1 MTTETR
7 RHARTPLALTALL
20 LAAPGS
26 PTLRFDGLPFGN
38 RLEVLAWGI
47 LTTASLAPAVRDFV
61 GRLLPTDVRRSFV
74 KLVLVALILL
84 KLFTF
89 LRFPIGD
96 RFEVCIKSTYN
107 PVAEQCEKS
116 FDYLFN
122 SNDGVNALGDIT
134 RADKRVDY
142 RTTTGDERSLLGASH
157 STWNLP
163 FQNEFPR
170 FSVLW
175 LDRLPFTARIGAIV
189 REEPGSLLPIE
200 FTGDVKLSVSGN
212 TIDASSYEFRQ
223 LLLTRLNSPLEEMRL
238 DYEYTDDGRFEI
250 PDEAPPPRG
259 PYAHLVIAKPFTINE
274 PANLQLVIRGHAV
287 NLSDDRRV
295 SRIEARV
302 GDQALVAETE
312 SRPDLAVFFGSKRH
326 ADSWFVIRSQIARPI
341 AEFARVDLVAVMDD
355 GNERQLGSVIPP
367 NLSGNLIEPIANPSD
382 DSVLTSD
389 FKAWFSLGPSPDL
402 LRPSHRITPSFL
414 AVITFGLLNVAIL
427 GLHLLLL
434 AGLVMQF
441 IVRRFTTT
449 AYSFAA
455 GVTAVT
461 LWFVTRAAGNTPFIR
476 LIPQPL
482 LTAVVVGGPL
492 WWLARRR
499 ATPTVF
505 VLGTSLTLGSVLSLE
520 GLRRFTGLGEA
531 SWWGFM
537 LFRDRPMDWFV
548 FQGYAY
554 QILVQQSLRGGEGFF
569 YFMPGARYVIFLTHI
584 LFGNNDVL
592 IGILVYAGLL
602 AAASTVVWR
611 AFRSLGSERMTTL
624 ASIGTALVLLS
635 IAASSLSMQLAVGSA
650 SEVFAWSLF
659 LAVGT
664 ILTSLTTNT
673 MRFWF
678 GAALGLI
685 VFLRPNYLL
694 VSLCFLLGA
703 MILEFGSS
711 SSQSKFRRAIQCA
724 WMMLGF
730 VLVSSLM
737 LSHNVYYAETFGLFT
752 NRADPAQTVFEPVRL
767 FSFFGDPFVR
777 EVVRQKLR
785 TFFFWQAPS
794 ASGFLLASWLSQA
807 VFIVAV
813 AQLVRRRTRWAPR
826 AAVLAS
832 PFMYVLSSAPFGIM
846 TIPERQTNMAT
857 LALAV
862 SAIASLAIER
872 SAAVPREL
880 RLDTVSGS

>member
-1 MTTETR
+1 MTIEIR
-7 RHARTPLALTALL
+7 RHARAPLALTALL

-26 PTLRFDGLPFGN
+26 PTLRFDGLPFGS
-38 RLEVLAWGI
+38 RLEVLALGI
-47 LTTASLAPAVRDFV
+47 LVTASLAPGVRDFV
-61 GRLLPTDVRRSFV
+61 AGLLPTDIRRSFV
-74 KLVLVALILL
+74 KLVLVALIFL

-89 LRFPIGD
+89 FRFPIGD
-96 RFEVCIKSTYN
+96 RFEVCIKSTYS
-107 PVAEQCEKS
+107 PVAERCEKS
-116 FDYLFN
+116 FDYLFH
-122 SNDGVNALGDIT
+122 SNDGVNGLGDIT
-134 RADKRVDY
+134 RADEQVDY

-157 STWNLP
+157 STWKLP
-163 FQNEFPR
+163 FANDFPR

-189 REEPGSLLPIE
+189 REEPGSLLPVE
-200 FTGDVKLSVSGN
+200 FTGDVKLSVSGDRV
-212 TIDASSYEFRQ
+212 DASSYEFRQ
-223 LLLTRLNSPLEEMRL
+223 LLLMRLNSPLAEMVL
-238 DYEYTDDGRFEI
+238 DYDYTDDGQTEI

-259 PYAHLVIAKPFTINE
+259 PYAHLVIAKPFGINE

-302 GDQALVAETE
+302 SNQISVAETE

-326 ADSWFVIRSQIARPI
+326 ADSGFVIRSQMTRPL
-341 AEFARVDLVAVMDD
+341 AEFSRIELVAVMDD
-355 GNERQLGSVIPP
+355 GNERQLGSVEPP
-367 NLSGNLIEPIANPSD
+367 NLSGNLIEPIVNPSS
-382 DSVLTSD
+382 DSILTTD

-402 LRPSHRITPSFL
+402 LQPSHRIPPSFL
-414 AVITFGLLNVAIL
+414 AVISFGLLNVAIL
-427 GLHLLLL
+427 ALHLLLL
-434 AGLVMQF
+434 AGLVLQF

-449 AYSFAA
+449 AYSFVA
-455 GVTAVT
+455 GVTTVT
-461 LWFVTRAAGNTPFIR
+461 LWFFLRAVGNAPLFR
-476 LIPQPL
+476 FIPQPL

-492 WWLARRR
+492 WWMARRR

-505 VLGTSLTLGSVLSLE
+505 ILGTSLILGSVLSLE

-584 LFGNNDVL
+584 LFGNSDVL

-602 AAASTVVWR
+602 AAASATVWR
-611 AFRSLGSERMTTL
+611 AFSAFGSRRITTI
-624 ASIGTALVLLS
+624 ASIGAALVLLNL
-635 IAASSLSMQLAVGSA
+635 AASSLSMQLAVGSA

-659 LAVGT
+659 LVVGT
-664 ILTSLTTNT
+664 ILTGLTTNT
-673 MRFWF
+673 RRFWF

-694 VSLCFLLGA
+694 ASLCFVLCA
-703 MILEFGSS
+703 IILEFNGTQL
-711 SSQSKFRRAIQCA
+711 QSRFSRAVQCA
-724 WMMLGF
+724 WITSGF

-767 FSFFGDPFVR
+767 FGFFGDPFVR
-777 EVVRQKLR
+777 EVVWQKFR

-794 ASGFLLASWLSQA
+794 ASGFLLASWLGQA

-813 AQLVRRRTRWAPR
+813 VDLVRGRTRWAPR
-826 AAVLAS
+826 ATVLAS
-832 PFMYVLSSAPFGIM
+832 PFLYVLSSAPFGIM
-846 TIPERQTNMAT
+846 PIPERQTNMAT

-862 SAIASLAIER
+862 SAIASLMIER
-872 SAAVPREL
+872 SEAASNEPGL
-880 RLDTVSGS
+880 AATPSA

>member
-1 MTTETR
+1 M
-7 RHARTPLALTALL
+7 
-20 LAAPGS
+20 
-26 PTLRFDGLPFGN
+26 
-38 RLEVLAWGI
+38 
-47 LTTASLAPAVRDFV
+47 
-61 GRLLPTDVRRSFV
+61 
-74 KLVLVALILL
+74 
-84 KLFTF
+84 
-89 LRFPIGD
+89 
-96 RFEVCIKSTYN
+96 
-107 PVAEQCEKS
+107 
-116 FDYLFN
+116 
-122 SNDGVNALGDIT
+122 
-134 RADKRVDY
+134 
-142 RTTTGDERSLLGASH
+142 
-157 STWNLP
+157 
-163 FQNEFPR
+163 
-170 FSVLW
+170 
-175 LDRLPFTARIGAIV
+175 
-189 REEPGSLLPIE
+189 
-200 FTGDVKLSVSGN
+200 
-212 TIDASSYEFRQ
+212 
-223 LLLTRLNSPLEEMRL
+223 
-238 DYEYTDDGRFEI
+238 
-250 PDEAPPPRG
+250 
-259 PYAHLVIAKPFTINE
+259 
-274 PANLQLVIRGHAV
+274 
-287 NLSDDRRV
+287 
-295 SRIEARV
+295 
-302 GDQALVAETE
+302 
-312 SRPDLAVFFGSKRH
+312 
-326 ADSWFVIRSQIARPI
+326 
-341 AEFARVDLVAVMDD
+341 
-355 GNERQLGSVIPP
+355 
-367 NLSGNLIEPIANPSD
+367 
-382 DSVLTSD
+382 
-389 FKAWFSLGPSPDL
+389 GPSPDL
-402 LRPSHRITPSFL
+402 LQPSHRIPPSFL
-414 AVITFGLLNVAIL
+414 AVISFGLINAAIL

-449 AYSFAA
+449 ATSFAA

-461 LWFVTRAAGNTPFIR
+461 LWFVTRAAGNAPFIR
-476 LIPQPL
+476 VIPQPL
-482 LTAVVVGGPL
+482 LTAVVVGVPL

-602 AAASTVVWR
+602 AAASTVIWR
-611 AFRSLGSERMTTL
+611 AFRSLGSQRMTTL

-635 IAASSLSMQLAVGSA
+635 IATSSLSMQLAVGSA

-664 ILTSLTTNT
+664 ILTSLRTNT

-711 SSQSKFRRAIQCA
+711 SSQSKFQRTIQCA

-767 FSFFGDPFVR
+767 FGFFGDPFVR
-777 EVVRQKLR
+777 EVVWQKLR

-832 PFMYVLSSAPFGIM
+832 PFTYVLSSAPFGIM

-862 SAIASLAIER
+862 STVASLMIDE
-872 SAAVPREL
+872 SEAAPKEL
-880 RLDTVSGS
+880 GHEKIPSS

>member
-1 MTTETR
+1 M
-7 RHARTPLALTALL
+7 
-20 LAAPGS
+20 
-26 PTLRFDGLPFGN
+26 FDGLPFGN
-38 RLEVLAWGI
+38 GLEVLALGI
-47 LTTASLAPAVRDFV
+47 LATASLAPAVRDFV

-74 KLVLVALILL
+74 KLVLVALIFL

-96 RFEVCIKSTYN
+96 RFEVCIRSIYE
-107 PVAEQCEKS
+107 PIAEQCEKS
-116 FDYLFN
+116 FDYLIH
-122 SNDGVNALGDIT
+122 SYDGVSGLGDIT
-134 RADKRVDY
+134 RADAKVDY

-157 STWNLP
+157 STWKLP
-163 FQNEFPR
+163 FANEFPR
-170 FSVLW
+170 FSALW

-212 TIDASSYEFRQ
+212 TVDASSYEFRQ
-223 LLLTRLNSPLEEMRL
+223 LLLTRLSSPLEEMVL
-238 DYEYTDDGRFEI
+238 DYEYTDDGRSEI

-259 PYAHLVIAKPFTINE
+259 PYAHLVIAKPFGVNE
-274 PANLQLVIRGHAV
+274 TASLQLVIQGHAV
-287 NLSDDRRV
+287 NLSDERQVLRV
-295 SRIEARV
+295 EARV
-302 GDQALVAETE
+302 SDRIVAAETE
-312 SRPDLAVFFGSKRH
+312 SRSDLADFFGSSRH
-326 ADSWFVIRSQIARPI
+326 ADFGFVIRSEITRPL
-341 AEFARVDLVAVMDD
+341 AEFTRVELVAVIDD
-355 GNERQLGSVIPP
+355 GSEHQLGSVEPP
-367 NLSGNLIEPIANPSD
+367 NFAEQIIEPISNPSD

-402 LRPSHRITPSFL
+402 LQASHRIPPSFL
-414 AVITFGLLNVAIL
+414 AIISFGLINAAIL
-427 GLHLLLL
+427 SLHLLLL

-441 IVRRFTTT
+441 IVRRFATT
-449 AYSFAA
+449 AYSFVG
-455 GVTAVT
+455 GVTTVT
-461 LWFVTRAAGNTPFIR
+461 LWFLTRAAGNTPVIR
-476 LIPQPL
+476 VIPQAL

-492 WWLARRR
+492 WWLTRRR

-505 VLGTSLTLGSVLSLE
+505 ILGTSLTLSSVLSLE

-537 LFRDRPMDWFV
+537 LFRDRSMDWFV

-554 QILVQQSLRGGEGFF
+554 QILVQQSLRGGESYF

-584 LFGNNDVL
+584 LFGNNDAL

-602 AAASTVVWR
+602 AAASTVVWQ
-611 AFRSLGSERMTTL
+611 AFSNLRSRRLTIIAAVG
-624 ASIGTALVLLS
+624 AALVLLN
-635 IAASSLSMQLAVGSA
+635 IAASSLSMKLAVVSA

-664 ILTSLTTNT
+664 ILTSLRTNT

-703 MILEFGSS
+703 MIVELGNSPL
-711 SSQSKFRRAIQCA
+711 QSKFSRAVSCA
-724 WMMLGF
+724 WMTLGF
-730 VLVSSLM
+730 VLVVSLM
-737 LSHNVYYAETFGLFT
+737 LSHNVYYAETFSLFT
-752 NRADPAQTVFEPVRL
+752 NRTDPRQTVFESVRL
-767 FSFFGDPFVR
+767 FSFFGDSFVR
-777 EVVRQKLR
+777 EVVWQRFR

-813 AQLVRRRTRWAPR
+813 AELVRRRTRWAPR
-826 AAVLAS
+826 AAVLGS
-832 PFMYVLSSAPFGIM
+832 PFAYVLSSAPFGIM

-862 SAIASLAIER
+862 SAVVSLMMDKSEVA
-872 SAAVPREL
+872 PKEL
-880 RLDTVSGS
+880 ELDKTPGS